1 MDVSTE
7 KIFCHYSACYQ
18 SIKLGGEKNKECNW
32 LIFGKIDF
40 VPFLS
45 LTTIVTD
52 ELCNSA
58 QRKISQNLV

>member
-32 LIFGKIDF
+32 LIFGKIGF
-40 VPFLS
+40 VPFL
-45 LTTIVTD
+45 L
-52 ELCNSA
+52 
-58 QRKISQNLV
+58 